1 MDIPPEQQFHFRDGE
16 SISDLEGLKGKI
28 ESIGYEEFYGH
39 VNDEKN
45 DFAAWVEGVL
55 QDTELANR
63 LRAVTSIVETVEML
77 NEALYPE
84 DTQVA
89 ETALESSGET
99 DFQQRIE
106 EQLFSEEPKHVDNLE
121 GDTDFSSEGDE
132 VSLPT
137 PEEVQ
142 GERLP
147 GAPVTTADEAHTPI
161 TERVDRPV
169 SHEEHMKFVVKQ
181 FIYGFLLGIII
192 GYVLANIIGR
202 FI

>member
-1 MDIPPEQQFHFRDGE
+1 MDIPPEQQFHFRDGT
-16 SISDLEGLKGKI
+16 SISDLKGLKGKI

-39 VNDEKN
+39 VNNEKN

-55 QDTELANR
+55 QDTELSKK
-63 LRAVTSIVETVEML
+63 LQAVTSIVETVEML
-77 NEALYPE
+77 NEALYPK

-89 ETALESSGET
+89 ETTLESSGEI

-106 EQLFSEEPKHVDNLE
+106 EQLFSEPQHVDDL
-121 GDTDFSSEGDE
+121 EGDE

-137 PEEVQ
+137 PEEVE

-147 GAPVTTADEAHTPI
+147 GVPVTTMDEAHTPI
-161 TERVDRPV
+161 TERVDHHV

-192 GYVLANIIGR
+192 GYILANVMGQ
-202 FI
+202 FL